1 MASTIAGSFSHLR
14 PGIGLAFRSVRL
26 QTSAIGSLKVSVQQ
40 NRFSSSKATYTSS
53 EDAAKLL
60 NEQRKLRPSS
70 PHFTI
75 YQPQLTWYSSIFNRV
90 TGCALTGGIQ
100 FKIIT
105 SVIYGG
111 FVFPLTGLYAF
122 SLGYLTLPAVGIPM
136 DSETLVQLAASAPA
150 WSKVATKT
158 VLAVPFT
165 YHTFNGIRH
174 LAWDMGYVIDLKSS
188 YTAGYVV
195 IGLTAVSSVGLA
207 LL

>member
-1 MASTIAGSFSHLR
+1 MMASTIAGSFSHLR

-90 TGCALTGGIQ
+90 TGCALTGG
-100 FKIIT
+100 
-105 SVIYGG
+105 
-111 FVFPLTGLYAF
+111 LYAF